1 MRGVLPGPPCQAVT
15 TPDTERA
22 VLSPAAALRRILDRM
37 ADLGPLPAERVPLRE
52 ALGRA
57 LAGDLVASRSLPPFD
72 NSQMDGYALRAADA
86 PRAGARL
93 PVSLEVFAGDAP
105 GAALP
110 PGTCARVFTGA
121 PLPAG
126 ADTVE
131 MQEQVTR
138 RGASAVFKRP
148 AERGRFVR
156 PAGAD
161 VREGTVALPRG
172 SLVDP
177 GAVGLAAG
185 LGRSELPVHRR
196 PRVALLTTGTELV
209 PLDRAPA
216 PGQIVDSNSHALAA
230 AALEAGAVPQLLPL
244 ALDERASLRSALAA
258 ARGADVLVSTGG
270 VSVGEKDLVRAALQ
284 GAGARLDFWQVAIR
298 PGKPV
303 AFGMWG
309 RTAVFGLPGNP
320 TSAWVTFELFVRPA
334 LRALA
339 GLRGSGRLLL
349 PARLGRAQEKPRQ
362 LTLFLRVRA
371 RRSGGE
377 IWLDPLPTQQSGHLT
392 SAVNVDALAVLPAG
406 AARLARGARV
416 EALLLRAPSGASNHQ

>member
-1 MRGVLPGPPCQAVT
+1 M
-15 TPDTERA
+15 
-22 VLSPAAALRRILDRM
+22 LSPAAALRRILDRM

-57 LAGDLVASRSLPPFD
+57 LAEDLVAPRSLPPFD

-93 PVSLEVFAGDAP
+93 RVSLEVFAGDAP
-105 GAALP
+105 GPGLA

-126 ADTVE
+126 ADAVE
-131 MQEQVTR
+131 MQEQVSR
-138 RGASAVFKRP
+138 RGAVAVFRRR
-148 AERGRFVR
+148 AEPGRFVR

-161 VREGTVALPRG
+161 VREGAVALPRG
-172 SLVDP
+172 SLVDS
-177 GAVGLAAG
+177 GAIGLAAG
-185 LGRSELPVHRR
+185 LGRSELPVRRR
-196 PRVALLTTGTELV
+196 PRVALLATGTEIV
-209 PLDRAPA
+209 PLDRPPG

-244 ALDERASLRSALAA
+244 ARDDRASLRASLTA

-284 GAGARLDFWQVAIR
+284 AAGARLDFWQVAIR

-303 AFGMWG
+303 AFGLWG

-339 GLRGSGRLLL
+339 GLPGSGRLVL
-349 PARLGRAQEKPRQ
+349 PARLARAQEKPRQ
-362 LTLFLRVRA
+362 LTLYLRTRA
-371 RRSGGE
+371 RRTGGE
-377 IWLDPLPTQQSGHLT
+377 LWLDPLPTQQSGHLT

-406 AARLARGARV
+406 APHLARGARV
-416 EALLLRAPSGASNHQ
+416 EAILLRAPASAADPR

>member
-1 MRGVLPGPPCQAVT
+1 M
-15 TPDTERA
+15 
-22 VLSPAAALRRILDRM
+22 LSPAAALKRILDRM
-37 ADLGPLPAERVPLRE
+37 AGLGPLPPERVPLRD

-57 LAGDLVASRSLPPFD
+57 LAEDLVAPRSLPPFD

-86 PRAGARL
+86 PRGGARL
-93 PVSLEVFAGDAP
+93 SVSLEVLAGDAP
-105 GAALP
+105 GADLR
-110 PGTCARVFTGA
+110 PGTCARIFTGA

-126 ADTVE
+126 ADAVE
-131 MQEQVTR
+131 MQEQVAR
-138 RGASAVFKRP
+138 RGVWAVFRRP
-148 AERGRFVR
+148 AEPGRFVR

-185 LGRSELPVHRR
+185 LGRSEVLVHRR
-196 PRVALLTTGTELV
+196 PRVALLATGSEIV
-209 PLDRAPA
+209 PLGQPPG
-216 PGQIVDSNSHALAA
+216 PGQIIDSNSHTLAA
-230 AALEAGAVPQLLPL
+230 AVLEAGAVPQLAPL
-244 ALDERASLRSALAA
+244 ARDDRASLGAALAA

-270 VSVGEKDLVRAALQ
+270 VSVGEKDLVRVALQ
-284 GAGARLDFWQVAIR
+284 AAGVRLDFWRVAMR

-303 AFGMWG
+303 AFGSWG

-339 GLRGSGRLLL
+339 GLAGSGRLVL
-349 PARLGRAQEKPRQ
+349 PARLGRAQEKPRP
-362 LTLFLRVRA
+362 LTVYLRA
-371 RRSGGE
+371 RARLAKGE

-406 AARLARGARV
+406 TARLARGAPV
-416 EALLLRAPSGASNHQ
+416 GALVLRALPAAPGRREV